1 MRRARILLSSVLGL
15 SLSVVTGAPAGAL
28 AGQSRPQAVARVQ
41 AAIPAIAPAAGPLSV
56 PQAAHVGQ
64 ASTTPAKSDGK
75 PVRVRELGSKRSE
88 SSKSYEM
95 SDGTTQ
101 VELSTQPMHFRDGNG
116 KWQDIDTGVVAGS
129 GEDAFENA
137 KNGFRTR
144 FGKSSDH
151 LVSFEVDGRSIGLG
165 LAGDKR
171 KLTPAADGSTV
182 TFPDVFGT
190 ADVRYHVSPTGLKED
205 IVLAGTTDAASEF
218 SFELRTSGL
227 VAKPQADGSI
237 WFVKHNDDTQPA
249 YVMPAPFMYDASSH
263 NRLGE
268 AGYSEKVTQTVTQR
282 GGTSIVTIKPDA
294 TWLNSASRT
303 FPVVIDPTIT
313 VVPAPSAAQD
323 TMLSEVNPSGNY
335 GTYSNMNVGSD
346 TGQNTYRALLKFDTS
361 MIPTGTTIRSADL
374 NLHFSSPF
382 SSETNV
388 IPFVAQQATKDWT
401 ETTATWTSMSA
412 SYSATSLYNQIIVDD
427 QDTLST
433 S

>member
-190 ADVRYHVSPTGLKED
+190 AHVRERHRRPIGGGSELALVTREAEPDRPAVHLEADEVVARLAEPGPEAVLRVLES
-205 IVLAGTTDAASEF
+205 VLAATRDDPGVDVLPLAVAVPEVHR
-218 SFELRTSGL
+218 LRRQL
-227 VAKPQADGSI
+227 D
-237 WFVKHNDDTQPA
+237 
-249 YVMPAPFMYDASSH
+249 
-263 NRLGE
+263 L
-268 AGYSEKVTQTVTQR
+268 R
-282 GGTSIVTIKPDA
+282 GAVRH
-294 TWLNSASRT
+294 L
-303 FPVVIDPTIT
+303 
-313 VVPAPSAAQD
+313 
-323 TMLSEVNPSGNY
+323 
-335 GTYSNMNVGSD
+335 
-346 TGQNTYRALLKFDTS
+346 
-361 MIPTGTTIRSADL
+361 
-374 NLHFSSPF
+374 
-382 SSETNV
+382 
-388 IPFVAQQATKDWT
+388 
-401 ETTATWTSMSA
+401 
-412 SYSATSLYNQIIVDD
+412 
-427 QDTLST
+427 
-433 S
+433 